1 MDYQAKAMS
10 IIDFVTGV
18 QNEETTP
25 EDPKSYFNSI
35 PLAQL
40 PFGFAGLNLP
50 NVVVRAA
57 ASRLVGIAS
66 NATYGLQVPA
76 LKETVWKEEHEEA
89 CKLLH
94 LLREQA
100 PGIEKEIRTY
110 YEGKQKI
117 EWKIL
122 PTEKELESLLIKD
135 QQPLHHV
142 FQQEWMHNLM
152 GYIYTHL
159 YKQMYDAADC
169 EMRIVMGQ
177 GSDNASV
184 GKQFLKVTPKDAT
197 TLTPDEF
204 QHAVKRVLG
213 KDTYGSDEVCALCKL
228 AGGNSVGHLVKCKK
242 VSGTTRHDTMV
253 DIIADALKLINP
265 VRTETLTAPR
275 ENKRRMDI
283 RMDHNGKIIWCDVS
297 ITSEFQQSCMDEAAR
312 KRPKPHMKALDKR
325 HKEK

>member
-1 MDYQAKAMS
+1 
-10 IIDFVTGV
+10 
-18 QNEETTP
+18 
-25 EDPKSYFNSI
+25 
-35 PLAQL
+35 
-40 PFGFAGLNLP
+40 
-50 NVVVRAA
+50 
-57 ASRLVGIAS
+57 
-66 NATYGLQVPA
+66 
-76 LKETVWKEEHEEA
+76 
-89 CKLLH
+89 
-94 LLREQA
+94 
-100 PGIEKEIRTY
+100 
-110 YEGKQKI
+110 
-117 EWKIL
+117 
-122 PTEKELESLLIKD
+122 
-135 QQPLHHV
+135 
-142 FQQEWMHNLM
+142 
-152 GYIYTHL
+152 
-159 YKQMYDAADC
+159 MYDAADC

-297 ITSEFQQSCMDEAAR
+297 ITSEFQQSRMDEAAR

-325 HKEK
+325 HKEKLSKYQEDADMKQRMGLRKITMEPLIFTCGGAVHTQTWKFLSKMSNTAEKRGYNHWLFDLVTDLSLALHRTSYAMECEATHRRRNLKAFSNRPLT